1 MRYSTSPA
9 LIEGTLAS
17 AAWPLLSASRSP
29 GLVRFFGHAWVVL
42 PSDGVPLLDHNN
54 RV

>member
-1 MRYSTSPA
+1 MRSYSR
-9 LIEGTLAS
+9 LG
-17 AAWPLLSASRSP
+17 PLGVLSASRSP

-42 PSDGVPLLDHNN
+42 PSDGVPLLDHNKL